1 MSCQPTGDREGQY
14 HLRGYHLGSRP
25 SQGFVHARLVPDEQR
40 LTIRDR
46 CLTLLDEEDDVV
58 SDVDRTSLV
67 HW

>member
-1 MSCQPTGDREGQY
+1 MLCLPIGDREGQY
-14 HLRGYHLGSRP
+14 HLRNIGSRP

-58 SDVDRTSLV
+58 SDVVHTSLL

>member
-1 MSCQPTGDREGQY
+1 MLCPPIGDREGQY
-14 HLRGYHLGSRP
+14 PVLNIILGSRS

-46 CLTLLDEEDDVV
+46 CLSLLDEEDDVV

>member
-1 MSCQPTGDREGQY
+1 MLCLPIGDREGQCP
-14 HLRGYHLGSRP
+14 LPNVILGSRP
-25 SQGFVHARLVPDEQR
+25 SRGFVHARLVPDEQR
-40 LTIRDR
+40 PTIRDR